1 VIAVRGDVLLAR
13 VAEPV
18 GRGPPGA
25 APHDRRIRDGEV
37 VDRQYRWNE
46 GTLDDRSR
54 VCVRV
59 VIAAMRRSWNV
70 TGVNRSVLGSTG
82 RRVARSAPAGGSSAA
97 PAASRVGS
105 LHRSRR

>member
-37 VDRQYRWNE
+37 VGQAVPVER
-46 GTLDDRSR
+46 GHP
-54 VCVRV
+54 
-59 VIAAMRRSWNV
+59 RR
-70 TGVNRSVLGSTG
+70 
-82 RRVARSAPAGGSSAA
+82 P
-97 PAASRVGS
+97 
-105 LHRSRR
+105 